1 MDTTSRDKVKMWR
14 NRFLTGT
21 ECLISM
27 NKCIITEQLSV
38 WDLQDLSHICDMALQ
53 FMEEHHIEVVRRR

>member
-14 NRFLTGT
+14 NRFLKGT

-27 NKCIITEQLSV
+27 NKTISTEQLSV
-38 WDLQDLSHICDMALQ
+38 WDLQELSHICEMALW
-53 FMEEHHIEVVRRR
+53 FMEEHHIEVASRR